1 MDTLLKI
8 LIIKP
13 GKLLPI
19 KTMGAIQLT
28 SAIYLTISD
37 GRICRRVSSPTST
50 SKERISEKSGK
61 IYHEEFYKGWSGKI
75 TNVTTRD
82 SDFGKEWQIAIQDE
96 NGLAI
101 LSFKYS
107 SGYASSF
114 LKALP
119 NVDLSKDVVI
129 TPNVTTVGDKKRTTI
144 FMNQEGQPVKWF
156 YTKDNPN
163 GCPSMEKIKV
173 KGQEVW
179 DDSKMM
185 EFLENK
191 VASLLGNDNDD
202 APF

>member
-1 MDTLLKI
+1 
-8 LIIKP
+8 
-13 GKLLPI
+13 
-19 KTMGAIQLT
+19 MGAIQST

-37 GRICRRVSSPTST
+37 GRICRRVSSPTQT

-61 IYHEEFYKGWSGKI
+61 VYHEEFYKGWSGRI

-82 SDFGKEWQIAIQDE
+82 SDYGKEWQIAIQDE
-96 NGLAI
+96 NGTAI

-119 NVDLSKDVVI
+119 NVDLTKDVVI

-144 FMNQEGQPVKWF
+144 FMNQEGQPVKWY

-173 KGQEVW
+173 KGAEVW

-185 EFLENK
+185 EYLENK
-191 VASLLGNDNDD
+191 TAALFSNADNEEV
-202 APF
+202 PF

>member
-1 MDTLLKI
+1 
-8 LIIKP
+8 
-13 GKLLPI
+13 
-19 KTMGAIQLT
+19 MGAIQST
-28 SAIYLTISD
+28 SAIYLSISD
-37 GRICRRVSSPTST
+37 GKICRRVTSPTQT

-61 IYHEEFYKGWSGKI
+61 VYHEEFYKGWSGKI
-75 TNVTTRD
+75 KNVYTRD
-82 SDFGKEWQIAIQDE
+82 SDFGKDWCIEIEDE
-96 NGLAI
+96 NGKAI
-101 LSFKYS
+101 LQFKYS

-119 NVDLSKDVVI
+119 NVDLNKDVVI

-144 FMNQEGQPVKWF
+144 FMSQNNQPVKWY

-185 EFLENK
+185 EFLETMVASKFNK
-191 VASLLGNDNDD
+191 VDEE